1 MPIVTADLEFRKT
14 TSNLGAAITANVT
27 DGSDIFDTFDGDE
40 TTAGVTEYACIY
52 FYNDSGLLASNTR
65 VHISSE
71 TAHAGVNFTVGL
83 GTSAI
88 NATEQTIADKNTA
101 PNTVTFIEASNLASA
116 INLGDIPAGQHKAIW
131 VRGVVDAGTLANND
145 YTIATQIT
153 TDSAE

>member
-1 MPIVTADLEFRKT
+1 MPILTADLEFRKT
-14 TSNLGAAITANVT
+14 TTNLGGAITAAVT
-27 DGSDIFDTFDGDE
+27 DGSDIFDTFTGDE

-65 VHISSE
+65 VHLDSE
-71 TAHAGVNFTVGL
+71 TAHTGVNFTVGL

-88 NATEQTIADKNTA
+88 NGTEQTIADKNTS
-101 PNTVTFIEASNLASA
+101 PSTVTFIEAADLASA
-116 INLGDIPAGQHKAIW
+116 INLGDIPAGQHKAVW
-131 VRGVVDAGTLANND
+131 VRGVVDAGTLAKNA